1 MISFIE
7 LTDIQKGI
15 VLTLW
20 FLNICIMMYY
30 MSFVIIQLNNIK
42 KIIFPSVVTVM
53 SIIIIINMLYIRNEQ
68 NLSLIYMKLA
78 QLPNNIY
85 IIAAFLF
92 IIYGFFKLYDIFR
105 YKKSSINI
113 SSIKESVD
121 VLPKGLL
128 FADKNGILLL
138 VNTCMYELS
147 LEILD
152 DIPQDLHSFWK
163 SLESGK
169 LKEGVKRVVFRDNLL
184 IRTNDQKSWTF
195 VKNLIDTDMG
205 EITQIS
211 ATDTSESAELYDKI
225 KKENIEL
232 VEVNKRFKSYAKN
245 INNLVAQEERLN
257 TKIRIHD
264 ELGQVLLR
272 TKYYITKD
280 IDYNRI
286 KELFEI
292 WKNSVDILRHEV
304 EIEKKSPLTYLMETA
319 RDVGVNITISGDAF
333 QDESVEEMITLL
345 SSEILTN
352 AVKHSKAQNI
362 YIDIKY
368 NMNKYTVI
376 FTNDGIQPIYPITER
391 GGLSNMRKKIE
402 RIGGK
407 IKIESTPIF
416 KIIIKI
422 PT

>member
-1 MISFIE
+1 
-7 LTDIQKGI
+7 
-15 VLTLW
+15 
-20 FLNICIMMYY
+20 
-30 MSFVIIQLNNIK
+30 
-42 KIIFPSVVTVM
+42 
-53 SIIIIINMLYIRNEQ
+53 
-68 NLSLIYMKLA
+68 MKLA

-280 IDYNRI
+280 IDCNRI

-376 FTNDGIQPIYPITER
+376 FTNDGIQPTYPITER